1 MDVSTLQPTPFSSIQ
16 FHACSPYHALALSIA
31 PCSLHFA
38 KGEAVVFTTAAA
50 FHIGEQLHEG
60 GNLSVTALRAVWLP
74 TDVAGA
80 GWAVRFSEMSLHAVC
95 RDLEAVPRP
104 CIYCQLDREDDAANE
119 VMFIPDDE
127 AQGTKHRLL
136 LIPPGHIHCGVWK
149 VERNGT
155 RAFVGTGRGFAG
167 WGWYRIVV
175 RNRVRSY
182 AIALFLRRFFPC
194 LLLHPLS
201 HHRSLCPPSLSLSLS
216 HSLPVQC
223 PHRAMV
229 VEPLFKVFTEGVLA
243 NPADGAEDDDD
254 DDEGG
259 LIFNKEEVELGAQQ
273 VRGGRQH
280 LSLSR
285 LPPAQ
290 PVFLSLRQRCQNNG
304 RDTFAIPSRSSALS
318 ILSFSLSL
326 SLSIYI
332 YICIDRSEIKALV
345 LECTC
350 VVSVGSL
357 LYMCGIRP
365 RS

>member
-1 MDVSTLQPTPFSSIQ
+1 MTALSAGYQLDGSGRVSSAEAIRKPLWNWLKNKSPPPSTLDVLSDRAAQGRGRAFPRGGKASSRGFFWHRMDVSTLQPTPFSSIQ

-31 PCSLHFA
+31 PCSLRFA

-136 LIPPGHIHCGVWK
+136 LNPPGHIHCGVWK

-216 HSLPVQC
+216 
-223 PHRAMV
+223 
-229 VEPLFKVFTEGVLA
+229 
-243 NPADGAEDDDD
+243 
-254 DDEGG
+254 
-259 LIFNKEEVELGAQQ
+259 
-273 VRGGRQH
+273 
-280 LSLSR
+280 LSLTHF
-285 LPPAQ
+285 P
-290 PVFLSLRQRCQNNG
+290 CN
-304 RDTFAIPSRSSALS
+304 ALT
-318 ILSFSLSL
+318 
-326 SLSIYI
+326 
-332 YICIDRSEIKALV
+332 V
-345 LECTC
+345 QW
-350 VVSVGSL
+350 
-357 LYMCGIRP
+357 
-365 RS
+365 